1 MLGLMPIPQ
10 EINDILSEFGLPAT
24 AIALAV
30 GLVRG
35 ARALEADANPHAL
48 KYVAGLLRAGNVAA
62 FGKVGAILV
71 PLIFDR
77 VFGSNFI
84 SWKFISRSV
93 LATTIF
99 WLSLLAIKHP
109 SWPDVF
115 SEVITGSYFYPSLAL
130 NFYFFDWLSLI
141 KAKLIVKIL
150 SQRYAVRSAGIFLV
164 IDMLG
169 SYLISLFAL
178 VFLFCI
184 LKTLVDHE
192 WPHLTEINPTFEGYM
207 SLLPIRQYFGLGGIR
222 PFIPSNVIVPSTML
236 TSVWTL
242 LIFVSSMIALLL
254 VPVDYIRR
262 FTTWWF
268 RDIENHPLTAV
279 AKVGAIL
286 TILGAMVIKAARWI

>member
-10 EINDILSEFGLPAT
+10 EIDDILSEFGLPAT

-35 ARALEADANPHAL
+35 ARALETDANPHAL
-48 KYVAGLLRAGNVAA
+48 KYVAGLLIAGNVAA
-62 FGKVGAILV
+62 FGKVGATLV

-77 VFGSNFI
+77 E
-84 SWKFISRSV
+84 
-93 LATTIF
+93 LA
-99 WLSLLAIKHP
+99 LKHP

-115 SEVITGSYFYPSLAL
+115 GEVIKQSYFYPSLAL

-150 SQRYAVRSAGIFLV
+150 SQRYAVRSAGIFLI
-164 IDMLG
+164 IDMFG

-178 VFLFCI
+178 VVLFCI
-184 LKTLVDHE
+184 LQIFVDHQ
-192 WPHLTEINPTFEGYM
+192 WPHLTELNPTFEGYM
-207 SLLPIRQYFGLGGIR
+207 SFLPIRQYFGLGGIT

-242 LIFVSSMIALLL
+242 LIFVSSMIAQLL

-268 RDIENHPLTAV
+268 RDVENHPLTAV
-279 AKVGAIL
+279 AKVGATL